1 MKQRGVHLKDSSDV
15 LRLTLKLWG
24 AGDTTCAH
32 LWKRLG
38 RCQKHILRLQITMY
52 DVLKMEVSQSHQNLV
67 EINRRYMVGLA

>member
-1 MKQRGVHLKDSSDV
+1 MKQLGVHLKDSSDV
-15 LRLTLKLWG
+15 LMLTLKLWG
-24 AGDTTCAH
+24 GTTCAH

-52 DVLKMEVSQSHQNLV
+52 NVLKMEVSQSHQNLV